1 MKPFSIPK
9 PLTELRD
16 HYPTA
21 ADVRNTS
28 LIGGRDA
35 RLAIA
40 RLWLS
45 EGIPFAFRERP
56 GIYEAVRM
64 WVAVMLGIDPKEIT
78 MIGSARLGQSLS
90 DDHFGKPFSDQSDL
104 DLTIVS
110 GEYFEKIRTEFCK
123 WSLHYEA
130 GEVSPHN
137 ERERRF
143 WDDHL
148 KRGPK
153 LISRGFL
160 DSHMIPLR
168 NAYPVAQNIGQT
180 MYLLRE
186 KLEVTE
192 EAPHVLRVD
201 ARVYRS
207 WDAFARQMDLSLS
220 MVQDK
225 PRPAGR

>member
-1 MKPFSIPK
+1 MPK
-9 PLTELRD
+9 PLAELRD

-21 ADVRNTS
+21 SDMRKTS

-45 EGIPFAFRERP
+45 EGIPFAFRESP

-64 WVAVMLGIDPKEIT
+64 WVAVMLGIYPKEIT

-90 DDHFGKPFSDQSDL
+90 DDNFGRPFSDQSDM

-110 GEYFEKIRTEFCK
+110 EDYFEKMRTEFCK
-123 WSLHYEA
+123 WALQYES
-130 GEVSPHN
+130 GEVSPQN
-137 ERERRF
+137 DRERRF

-153 LISRGFL
+153 LISKGFL

-168 NAYPVAQNIGQT
+168 NAYPVAQNVGQT
-180 MYLLRE
+180 MYLLKE
-186 KLEVTE
+186 KLKATE
-192 EAPHVLRVD
+192 EAPHVLKVD
-201 ARVYRS
+201 ARVYRR

-220 MVQDK
+220 RMQDALH
-225 PRPAGR
+225 PR